1 MKRSLTSA
9 VLAFC
14 LAATLNAQQSL
25 EYSVVPAMSG
35 VKRLA
40 DTAPVDGKKSAPLT
54 IIAAKGEIES
64 ASFVLRSNKT
74 VDKVMLKASDLKTA
88 DGKTIPASAL
98 DLKIVKIWYLPGTGW
113 HSYFADSTGR
123 TLAPELLLN
132 DETLIKT
139 DDSIKENYLR
149 ITTPEGETKYVWIS
163 NYVEID
169 VPLDTWK
176 NRIAD
181 APTLQPFRL
190 DANAWKQIWVTVDA
204 PVDAEG
210 LYQGKINVIIDG
222 KTAES
227 INVSLRVL
235 PFELPAPKTNYD
247 LTRNFYA
254 SAYCN
259 SSLSKFMAQN
269 GKDQALAEQ
278 RLKAVYRNYK
288 RHNLYYPLISPLRKS
303 NPESNRIYR
312 RQLEI
317 YKEAGLGT
325 DTIFDAVGRLAPIE
339 YFLHKDRKLPL
350 SEQTV
355 PADWAKDVLEAK
367 KIADEIF
374 GKNTVIYH
382 FGWDEPFM
390 SLLQAQRKCWEFL
403 HDHGMKIYTTGQK
416 IHLYYNAYNE
426 DFINF
431 GGFYTR
437 EDSAAVHAMKSRI
450 ANYAEPHTGIENP
463 DFVRRKHGLILYL
476 QDFDAT
482 MNYGADGNGWNDFN
496 GAEYNFRTFNWAFP
510 GTIEPVNTLPFEA
523 FREAI
528 DDVRYATLLRQLA
541 EKAIN
546 SGKTQNLYAGRQALQ
561 YLALLDAQ
569 KADLNTARL
578 EMIRYILKLRNY
590 VK

>member
-1 MKRSLTSA
+1 
-9 VLAFC
+9 
-14 LAATLNAQQSL
+14 
-25 EYSVVPAMSG
+25 MSG

-40 DTAPVDGKKSAPLT
+40 DTAPIDGKKSAPLT

-259 SSLSKFMAQN
+259 SSLSGFMAQN

-288 RHNLYYPLISPLRKS
+288 RHNLHYPLISPLRNS

-350 SEQTV
+350 
-355 PADWAKDVLEAK
+355 
-367 KIADEIF
+367 
-374 GKNTVIYH
+374 
-382 FGWDEPFM
+382 
-390 SLLQAQRKCWEFL
+390 
-403 HDHGMKIYTTGQK
+403 
-416 IHLYYNAYNE
+416 
-426 DFINF
+426 
-431 GGFYTR
+431 
-437 EDSAAVHAMKSRI
+437 
-450 ANYAEPHTGIENP
+450 
-463 DFVRRKHGLILYL
+463 
-476 QDFDAT
+476 
-482 MNYGADGNGWNDFN
+482 
-496 GAEYNFRTFNWAFP
+496 
-510 GTIEPVNTLPFEA
+510 
-523 FREAI
+523 
-528 DDVRYATLLRQLA
+528 
-541 EKAIN
+541 
-546 SGKTQNLYAGRQALQ
+546 
-561 YLALLDAQ
+561 
-569 KADLNTARL
+569 
-578 EMIRYILKLRNY
+578 
-590 VK
+590 